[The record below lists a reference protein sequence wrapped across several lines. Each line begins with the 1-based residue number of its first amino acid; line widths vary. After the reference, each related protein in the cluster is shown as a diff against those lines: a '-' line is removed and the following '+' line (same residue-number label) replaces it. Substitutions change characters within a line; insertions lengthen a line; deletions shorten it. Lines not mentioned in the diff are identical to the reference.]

1 MSELLP
7 PEVRPRV
14 FAAIELFL
22 DLNFITR
29 DFVGGDLDSTAIY
42 FCVAEATMRPLVLG
56 KHPAETLRLVE
67 PPESLRGS
75 ISRLQIA
82 DRTGLARE
90 TVRRKT
96 NALVKTGL
104 LTEASDGR
112 VRTTRNLADTKV
124 QKAAQDA
131 QKAVERYRARLT
143 ELGGLEA
150 APQ

>member
-1 MSELLP
+1 MPEVLP
-7 PEVRPRV
+7 PELRPRV

-29 DFVGGDLDSTAIY
+29 DLVGGDLDSTAIY

-56 KHPAETLRLVE
+56 KHPPQTMRLVE
-67 PPESLRGS
+67 PPESLCGS

-104 LTEASDGR
+104 LTEDSDGR
-112 VRTTRNLADTKV
+112 VRTTRNLGDANV
-124 QKAAQDA
+124 QKAAHDA
-131 QKAVERYRARLT
+131 HAAVERYRTRLI
-143 ELGGLEA
+143 ELGAEA
-150 APQ
+150 NEK